1 MALEIDRLSVDLGAS
16 RVVAD
21 VSAVLRQGECL
32 GISGPSG
39 AGKSTLLRAVTGLAA
54 PISGMIRFGD
64 DVWFSAKEK
73 HHVEP
78 WRRNVSLVF
87 QDLALWPHVT
97 AGDHVEL
104 VLKYRRDVSRRD
116 RRRITDELLAF
127 VELDGCA
134 AALPARLSGGQQQ
147 RLAIARSLASN
158 SSLLLMDEPFSH
170 LDEALTARVWERLRR
185 RFAASGTTVV
195 IVSHDERWLSANV
208 AHRLALNTPDRTPD
222 PRLKAYPSDD
232 GSTSWVDA

>member
-1 MALEIDRLSVDLGAS
+1 MALEIDRLSVDLGAA

-39 AGKSTLLRAVTGLAA
+39 AGKSTLLRAVTGLTA
-54 PISGMIRFGD
+54 PIAGTIRFD
-64 DVWFSAKEK
+64 DAVWFSAKEK
-73 HHVEP
+73 RHVEP
-78 WRRNVSLVF
+78 WRRKVSLVF

-116 RRRITDELLAF
+116 RGRISDELLAF

-170 LDEALTARVWERLRR
+170 LDEALTARLWERLQR

-195 IVSHDERWLSANV
+195 IVSHDERWLSANI
-208 AHRLALNTPDRTPD
+208 AHRLVLNMPDRTVD
-222 PRLKAYPSDD
+222 ARRAAGTSRES
-232 GSTSWVDA
+232 STSWVDA